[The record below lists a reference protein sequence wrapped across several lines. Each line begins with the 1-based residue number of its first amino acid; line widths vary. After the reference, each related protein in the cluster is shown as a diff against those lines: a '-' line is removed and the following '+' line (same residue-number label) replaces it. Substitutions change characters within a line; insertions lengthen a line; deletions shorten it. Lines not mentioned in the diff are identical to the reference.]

1 MMCRLILVPKQENR
15 ESSYM
20 NHSDLISNYSENLF
34 HSLSVSFYSHCHFF
48 TKKSSIVHPTAKKPL
63 KLKSS
68 LCLLTVGE
76 DNYLWHLDS

>member
-34 HSLSVSFYSHCHFF
+34 HSLSVSFLWGCQSSESLLPNAFDVSVNTEIGMYS
-48 TKKSSIVHPTAKKPL
+48 S
-63 KLKSS
+63 
-68 LCLLTVGE
+68 
-76 DNYLWHLDS
+76 